1 MYGKIYMCVYI
12 YIYIIEISNL
22 SLIRLTI
29 AIYPM
34 VVITM
39 MIVILF
45 NILFCIYISN
55 NTSELYQVC
64 ARFNSI
70 ILIIKNKNREQNWP
84 LRKSLHQRDKYQ
96 DFVPEFLSPC
106 LSEIESWPAISY

>member
-1 MYGKIYMCVYI
+1 MYGKIYMCVCI
-12 YIYIIEISNL
+12 YVYIIEISNL

-45 NILFCIYISN
+45 NILFCIYTYI
-55 NTSELYQVC
+55 
-64 ARFNSI
+64 
-70 ILIIKNKNREQNWP
+70 
-84 LRKSLHQRDKYQ
+84 
-96 DFVPEFLSPC
+96 
-106 LSEIESWPAISY
+106 

>member
-1 MYGKIYMCVYI
+1 MYGKIYMCVCI

-55 NTSELYQVC
+55 NTLALPGLLHV
-64 ARFNSI
+64 
-70 ILIIKNKNREQNWP
+70 LIQF
-84 LRKSLHQRDKYQ
+84 Y
-96 DFVPEFLSPC
+96 
-106 LSEIESWPAISY
+106 

>member
-45 NILFCIYISN
+45 NILFCIYNSCLPG
-55 NTSELYQVC
+55 LYL
-64 ARFNSI
+64 F
-70 ILIIKNKNREQNWP
+70 
-84 LRKSLHQRDKYQ
+84 
-96 DFVPEFLSPC
+96 
-106 LSEIESWPAISY
+106 

>member
-1 MYGKIYMCVYI
+1 MERYICVCI
-12 YIYIIEISNL
+12 YIYTTEISNL

-55 NTSELYQVC
+55 NTL
-64 ARFNSI
+64 ALPGLHL
-70 ILIIKNKNREQNWP
+70 LIQ
-84 LRKSLHQRDKYQ
+84 
-96 DFVPEFLSPC
+96 F
-106 LSEIESWPAISY
+106 